1 MWEMHWFKRWILD
14 FHLSLEPG
22 AQQSTFTVIH
32 CRSIWRSFET
42 FTSLKEPRQEYWS
55 RLPFPT
61 PGDLSRDWTQVSCV
75 SGTGRQILYH
85 CATWEVHYFLGMFL
99 SKLHGSIW
107 YILKVVEDHIIWSKH
122 VVFEK
127 ANLSYVRGSMVQWQE
142 HGLRSKTNL
151 RINLSSV
158 KHKVFTIMSLFLNHL

>member
-1 MWEMHWFKRWILD
+1 MNGLLVFIGKSVVMSLD
-14 FHLSLEPG
+14 LFSYLCVCAQWCLTFCDPMDCSPPG
-22 AQQSTFTVIH
+22 SSVNGI
-32 CRSIWRSFET
+32 
-42 FTSLKEPRQEYWS
+42 
-55 RLPFPT
+55 FPGKNT
-61 PGDLSRDWTQVSCV
+61 GVGCHFLLQGIFPTQVSCV

-85 CATWEVHYFLGMFL
+85 CATWGVHYFLGIFL

-142 HGLRSKTNL
+142 RGLRSKTNL

>member
-1 MWEMHWFKRWILD
+1 MRAQWHSALCDPMDYSPLGSSVHGILQARILQRVAIS
-14 FHLSLEPG
+14 LSRG
-22 AQQSTFTVIH
+22 SSQ
-32 CRSIWRSFET
+32 
-42 FTSLKEPRQEYWS
+42 
-55 RLPFPT
+55 
-61 PGDLSRDWTQVSCV
+61 SRDWTHISCV

-99 SKLHGSIW
+99 SKLHGSTW
-107 YILKVVEDHIIWSKH
+107 YFLKDVEDHIIWSKH

-127 ANLSYVRGSMVQWQE
+127 ANLSYVRGSILQWQE

-151 RINLSSV
+151 RINLSSI